1 MPSYSFQMVGYEIRK
16 NKSGNH
22 KIKYT
27 SLHDN
32 VDITN
37 RWKVVQPFELEKS

>member
-1 MPSYSFQMVGYEIRK
+1 MK